1 MRIIRAS
8 FRRGEQVGRWWNI
21 RCRFSLVRGR
31 RALPWSCGGHEKAA
45 RAGAGASTAAVAVVI
60 AAPPA
65 SADTPGDA
73 DSPSVLA
80 ATGSAASDVLG
91 SCADELGAGRR
102 RHRPRLV
109 AALELGDVSESA
121 GPGSFDHTPAADE
134 ASSESEPAEDIAPK
148 PAEDEA
154 TGTGEAGTTTEEQ
167 SEPTDPAG
175 VEAPSPEGP
184 SPEANTG
191 TAAATGERE
200 AEAAATPSGRS
211 STSLRTERGDHVHRC
226 VRPGPLRGVLPD
238 RGDRPGNPAELPHAD
253 GAEGAVRPR

>member
-45 RAGAGASTAAVAVVI
+45 RAGAGGL
-60 AAPPA
+60 
-65 SADTPGDA
+65 DGC
-73 DSPSVLA
+73 
-80 ATGSAASDVLG
+80 GRGGHRSAARLRRYSRRRGLAVRARRHRIRRIR
-91 SCADELGAGRR
+91 CARLLRRRTRRRRR

-175 VEAPSPEGP
+175 VEAPSPRGAFTGSEHGHRRRDRRARGRGRRDAVGEVFDFTSNRTWRSR
-184 SPEANTG
+184 SP
-191 TAAATGERE
+191 
-200 AEAAATPSGRS
+200 
-211 STSLRTERGDHVHRC
+211 
-226 VRPGPLRGVLPD
+226 VRPARAASRCPT
-238 RGDRPGNPAELPHAD
+238 
-253 GAEGAVRPR
+253 

>member
-1 MRIIRAS
+1 MRR
-8 FRRGEQVGRWWNI
+8 
-21 RCRFSLVRGR
+21 LP
-31 RALPWSCGGHEKAA
+31 ALAL
-45 RAGAGASTAAVAVVI
+45 GASTAAVAVVI

-175 VEAPSPEGP
+175 VEAPSPRGAFTGSEHGHRRRDRRARGRGRRDAVGEVFDFTSNRTWRSR
-184 SPEANTG
+184 SPVRSAR
-191 TAAATGERE
+191 AA
-200 AEAAATPSGRS
+200 S
-211 STSLRTERGDHVHRC
+211 RC
-226 VRPGPLRGVLPD
+226 PT
-238 RGDRPGNPAELPHAD
+238 
-253 GAEGAVRPR
+253 